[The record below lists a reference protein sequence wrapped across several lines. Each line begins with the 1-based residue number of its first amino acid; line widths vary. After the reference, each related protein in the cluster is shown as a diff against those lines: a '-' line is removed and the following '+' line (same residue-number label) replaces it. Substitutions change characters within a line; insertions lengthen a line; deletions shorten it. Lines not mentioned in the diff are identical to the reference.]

1 MPENRHKKQ
10 THTDR
15 CLFSIKQTKPTQKC
29 RRSREY
35 TPRLRRTPR
44 VLPLAQGVPQS
55 EQQPVIPA
63 RLLFT
68 LSASSRGKG
77 LRFSRNVAA
86 ANFSTEPSRLTE
98 IFLDKKFHLQ
108 VGLRR
113 RGWSR
118 QSRTSPQMKD
128 SERSPSLRPQD
139 NSGHPRTH
147 DRPSLLQTT

>member
-29 RRSREY
+29 RRLREY

-77 LRFSRNVAA
+77 LCFSRNIAA
-86 ANFSTEPSRLTE
+86 ANFSTEPSQLTE
-98 IFLDKKFHLQ
+98 IFLDKKISPPSGSSETW
-108 VGLRR
+108 VVTPIPDEPPNERLREEPLA
-113 RGWSR
+113 
-118 QSRTSPQMKD
+118 QA
-128 SERSPSLRPQD
+128 
-139 NSGHPRTH
+139 SGK
-147 DRPSLLQTT
+147 

>member
-10 THTDR
+10 IHTDR

-29 RRSREY
+29 RWSREY
-35 TPRLRRTPR
+35 TPHPRQTPG
-44 VLPLAQGVPQS
+44 VLPLAQGIPQS

-63 RLLFT
+63 CLLFT

-77 LRFSRNVAA
+77 LCFSRNIAA
-86 ANFSTEPSRLTE
+86 ANFSTEPSQLTE

-108 VGLRR
+108 VGLWRC
-113 RGWSR
+113 GWS
-118 QSRTSPQMKD
+118 QFWMSPQMKD
-128 SERSPSLRPQD
+128 SKRSPSLRPQD

>member
-15 CLFSIKQTKPTQKC
+15 CLFSIKQTKTTQKC

-44 VLPLAQGVPQS
+44 VLPLAQGIPQS

-68 LSASSRGKG
+68 LSASSRGTG
-77 LRFSRNVAA
+77 LCVSQNVAA
-86 ANFSTEPSRLTE
+86 ANFSTEPIRLTE
-98 IFLDKKFHLQ
+98 IFLDKKNLTSKWVFGD
-108 VGLRR
+108 VG
-113 RGWSR
+113 
-118 QSRTSPQMKD
+118 
-128 SERSPSLRPQD
+128 
-139 NSGHPRTH
+139 GHANPGRA
-147 DRPSLLQTT
+147 PK

>member
-10 THTDR
+10 TQTDR
-15 CLFSIKQTKPTQKC
+15 CLFSIRQTKPTQKC
-29 RRSREY
+29 RWSREY
-35 TPRLRRTPR
+35 TPHLRRTPR
-44 VLPLAQGVPQS
+44 VLSLAQGVPQS
-55 EQQPVIPA
+55 EQQLVIPA
-63 RLLFT
+63 LLLFT

-77 LRFSRNVAA
+77 LSFSRNVAA

-98 IFLDKKFHLQ
+98 IFLDKNFTSKWVF
-108 VGLRR
+108 GDM
-113 RGWSR
+113 GGYANSG
-118 QSRTSPQMKD
+118 TSPQMKD

>member
-29 RRSREY
+29 RWSREY

-44 VLPLAQGVPQS
+44 VLPLAQGFRNTDGRGSTLPAPDGLLESFPSLQGVPQS
-55 EQQPVIPA
+55 RQPVIPA

-77 LRFSRNVAA
+77 LHFSRNVAA
-86 ANFSTEPSRLTE
+86 ANFSTEPRRLTE
-98 IFLDKKFHLQ
+98 LFLDKKI
-108 VGLRR
+108 
-113 RGWSR
+113 
-118 QSRTSPQMKD
+118 SPPSGS
-128 SERSPSLRPQD
+128 SETWVVTPIPGRAPK
-139 NSGHPRTH
+139 
-147 DRPSLLQTT
+147 